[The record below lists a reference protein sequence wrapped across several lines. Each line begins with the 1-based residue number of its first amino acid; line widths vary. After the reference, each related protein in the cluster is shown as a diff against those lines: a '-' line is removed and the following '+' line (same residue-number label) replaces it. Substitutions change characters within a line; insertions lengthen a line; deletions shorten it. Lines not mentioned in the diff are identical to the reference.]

1 MTEKKYE
8 RYYGLAGKASFENW
22 KALMSSKLCGCYH
35 CGSIFKPEELTDN
48 DWIQDLHGRTAV
60 CPKCGIDAVIGDV
73 SGIPIRKDVLDE
85 LYDEKFGIT
94 PDDEPFARI
103 VGSGIYN
110 PDTIVFDGKVTIEE
124 VGGTCGNVMCMLANL
139 GLETYPQAC
148 LDDSPEGFKVK
159 ADLERY
165 GCDTR
170 FVTNTPDGG
179 TTLLRVNHRRN
190 PDGTRKVSVRVGSPG
205 GSRFP
210 KRKFLRMRD
219 QAPAFVQALTL
230 DFIPHFYFFEDPAAG
245 HRAIARE
252 LKRMGTTVYFE
263 PSRIATNADLECVAL
278 SDIVKFSDEN
288 VPDVSFANGFSDK
301 LFVQTCGK
309 DGLRYKFRGGAWMA
323 LPPVVN
329 KNVVDTDSAGDW
341 ATSGLIFTLVRSGKQ
356 FADLDEDDIVY
367 ILTEAQ
373 HFASESISYM
383 GTKGG
388 TLIGAKSLKFEEP
401 CNIPP
406 DKE

>member
-8 RYYGLAGKASFENW
+8 KYNGQ
-22 KALMSSKLCGCYH
+22 
-35 CGSIFKPEELTDN
+35 P
-48 DWIQDLHGRTAV
+48 
-60 CPKCGIDAVIGDV
+60 
-73 SGIPIRKDVLDE
+73 
-85 LYDEKFGIT
+85 
-94 PDDEPFARI
+94 ARI

-110 PDTIVFDGKVTIEE
+110 LDTIAVDGKVVLEE
-124 VGGTCGNVMCMLANL
+124 VGGTCGNVMCILAGL
-139 GLETYPQAC
+139 GLETYPQVS

-179 TTLLRVNHRRN
+179 TTLLRVNHRKN
-190 PDGTRKVSVRVGSPG
+190 PDGTPKISVRAGAPG

-230 DFIPHFYFFEDPAAG
+230 EFIPHFYFFDDPAAG
-245 HRAIARE
+245 QRAIARA
-252 LKRMGTTVYFE
+252 LKPMGTTVYFE
-263 PSRIATNADLECVAL
+263 PSRIMTNADLECVAL
-278 SDIVKFSDEN
+278 SDIVKFSNEN

-309 DGLRYKFRGGAWMA
+309 DGLRYKFRDGEWKA

-329 KNVVDTDSAGDW
+329 DNVVDTEGAGDW
-341 ATSGLIFTLVRSGKQ
+341 TTAGLIFTLVRAGKP

-373 HFASESISYM
+373 HFGSESVSYM
-383 GTKGG
+383 GTKGD
-388 TLIGAKSLKFEEP
+388 IRK
-401 CNIPP
+401 N
-406 DKE
+406 